1 MAPELYGTSGSK
13 HDEYIPNIM
22 LVLRELADLARA
34 FSPKFL
40 LQLSQQQWQISRTSA
55 TLHLF
60 YHQVCVLWKT
70 INICAT
76 ILKRFK
82 AVILAGRPLFFH
94 LVSKI
99 VTHISSND
107 MPNPQVSPA
116 LVSLIKTCVDSAET
130 SLRILSV
137 LKRHSSLQKFLFA
150 DLEATFSSAI
160 VLLLAT
166 LVLPD
171 LWTDLTGL
179 DIAPVILQELA
190 SNGNCPAERRYHQF
204 KELMEVSK
212 VVSTARAD
220 RSRQEDVRQ
229 ARSHLNSSISTST
242 FQVAG
247 PSQNEDRADPS
258 GASRTDS
265 IPPIGEQ
272 FQSIDQIWNDLA
284 PLQSDRPADLL
295 YTAEMFGSRM
305 TMEDLGDLFDT
316 NNLEAVFEL

>member
-1 MAPELYGTSGSK
+1 MPFHQSFFYNFLNSNGKYQG
-13 HDEYIPNIM
+13 
-22 LVLRELADLARA
+22 LVQHCTFHIIR
-34 FSPKFL
+34 SVFL
-40 LQLSQQQWQISRTSA
+40 ERLIV
-55 TLHLF
+55 F
-60 YHQVCVLWKT
+60 E
-70 INICAT
+70 T
-76 ILKRFK
+76 ILMLFK

-99 VTHISSND
+99 VTHISSDD

-212 VVSTARAD
+212 VVSAARAD
-220 RSRQEDVRQ
+220 RSRQGENRLAQ
-229 ARSHLNSSISTST
+229 SHQNSNITTST
-242 FQVAG
+242 LQVAG
-247 PSQNEDRADPS
+247 SSQHENRADPS
-258 GASRTDS
+258 RARTDS
-265 IPPIGEQ
+265 MPPISEQ

-295 YTAEMFGSRM
+295 YTAEMFEARM
-305 TMEDLGDLFDT
+305 AMEDLGNLFDT
-316 NNLEAVFEL
+316 NNVDAVFEL